1 MKSWIL
7 LALLLLASPA
17 YAMGS
22 TAIGMILSTT
32 FVVILLILYWMI
44 VAEVGVDKN
53 KQKDTQDS
61 TESKQDK

>member
-7 LALLLLASPA
+7 LVLLFLASPA

-53 KQKDTQDS
+53 KKTDSQDRA
-61 TESKQDK
+61 ESKQDK